1 MKPIPQA
8 MRTKLL
14 NRFKAAS
21 TDSEPHI
28 RLIATQTSMN
38 TLLSEPIHTN
48 VPAAL
53 GDVTF
58 RQMEGD
64 ENVAVAYAICLHD
77 GEASVYQR
85 EMPANMDAKW
95 EYVWKLGVASDVA
108 IEYDGIW
115 EVNASYQWYILRTE
129 QVPYIFFVQNGNLY
143 VQHWRDEETRVLLAT
158 NVSQLS
164 ACKGWQNSIDR
175 ELDQGLIIGYIR
187 SGEVYYRSFC
197 QQEDGS
203 YSWEAERK
211 VTTLG
216 TGNST
221 LSVIRTNDF
230 RVGFLTQNGNNI
242 LLTLTHRNYA
252 GMSVRPETLHTASR
266 ARFYFE
272 SLRER
277 RGYERETLS
286 ASCVNPFF
294 MLDEL
299 PGSAEI
305 AVASAEKINREDSF
319 YCYGCKI
326 ILNKD
331 FSGNIDTAFIAG
343 TTVSYVEGT
352 TGKSAAV
359 TSAEL
364 DLSER
369 TIILYFS
376 TDIRRVNPITV
387 VTPVT
392 RNLRYYRNQQQKWF
406 FPSLTASLP
415 AETINIY
422 AYSDRDTVTAKAA
435 ATIQYLAIEEQ
446 YGYLSETM
454 QATEAATFVLQPSSI
469 LPI

>member
-1 MKPIPQA
+1 

-38 TLLSEPIHTN
+38 TLLSEPIHVN
-48 VPAAL
+48 APAAL

-77 GEASVYQR
+77 GEASVYRR

-95 EYVWKLGVASDVA
+95 EYVWKLGAASDVA

-115 EVNASYQWYILRTE
+115 EVDASYQWYILRTE
-129 QVPYIFFVQNGNLY
+129 QFPYIFFVQNGNLY
-143 VQHWRDEETRVLLAT
+143 VQHWRDESTRILLAE

-164 ACKGWQNSIDR
+164 SCKGWQNSIDR

-203 YSWEAERK
+203 YSWEVERK

-216 TGNST
+216 IGNST

-252 GMSVRPETLHTASR
+252 GMSVKPETLHTAAR

-272 SLRER
+272 DLKER
-277 RGYERETLS
+277 RGYQREALRG
-286 ASCVNPFF
+286 SCANPFF
-294 MLDEL
+294 MLDEM
-299 PGSAEI
+299 PGSSVI
-305 AVASAEKINREDSF
+305 SVASAEKINREDSF

-326 ILNKD
+326 YLNMD
-331 FSGNIDTAFIAG
+331 FSGNIDTAFVAG

-352 TGKSAAV
+352 TTKSATV
-359 TSAEL
+359 TDVEINNE
-364 DLSER
+364 ER
-369 TIILYFS
+369 YIALYFS
-376 TDIRRVNPITV
+376 TDIRRVNPITIH
-387 VTPVT
+387 TPIT

-406 FPSLTASLP
+406 FPGFTVSLP
-415 AETINIY
+415 AETQNIY
-422 AYSDRDTVTAKAA
+422 AYSGRETLTVNETATLLYQETVKKN
-435 ATIQYLAIEEQ
+435 
-446 YGYLSETM
+446 GYYRETLLV
-454 QATEAATFVLQPSSI
+454 TETADFTLEPTSI